1 MMKIKIYQVNM
12 GRDENRTAF
21 MGMDE
26 REHFLPS
33 AEIDSSIY
41 NCVYDGEVDCNGLEN
56 VFQKFN
62 VDHPDGYRGRSL
74 SVSDVVEIIEAED
87 VEPGFYF
94 CDSVGFDKV
103 EFDPERVKP
112 LEHNETIRVL
122 MIEPGR
128 KAYEKEIGTSLE
140 ELYAALDCDCI
151 QTFYPVVSDLVVF
164 VCDDEGKINGSRPNR
179 AIYGE
184 DGKMMDIICGKFFIC
199 DCSTENFKSLPDDL
213 MQKYKKQFLMPE
225 RFARINGEIIAVKY
239 DPEREAVR

>member
-21 MGMDE
+21 MGME
-26 REHFLPS
+26 MREQILPS
-33 AEIDSSIY
+33 PNIDSSIY
-41 NCVYDGEVDCNGLEN
+41 DCVFDGEVGCEGLED
-56 VFQKFN
+56 VYKTFN
-62 VDHPDGYRGRSL
+62 LEHPEGYRGRSL

-87 VEPGFYF
+87 VESDFYF
-94 CDSVGFDKV
+94 CDSVGFKKV
-103 EFDPERVKP
+103 EFEPERAKP
-112 LEHNETIRVL
+112 LEENEKIRVL
-122 MIEPGR
+122 MVEPGR

-140 ELYAALDCDCI
+140 ELYSELECECI

-164 VCDDEGKINGSRPNR
+164 VCDDEGKINGSKPNR

-199 DCSTENFKSLPDDL
+199 DCSTDRFQSLPDEL
-213 MQKYKKQFLMPE
+213 MQKYKKQFLLPE
-225 RFARINGEIIAVKY
+225 RFARINGELFAVKY

>member
-26 REHFLPS
+26 REQFLS
-33 AEIDSSIY
+33 SSEIDSSIY
-41 NCVYDGEVDCNGLEN
+41 DCVFDGEVDCNGLEN

-87 VEPGFYF
+87 VEPGYYF
-94 CDSVGFDKV
+94 CDSIGFDKV
-103 EFDPERVKP
+103 EFDPEQTTP
-112 LEHNETIRVL
+112 LEPNETIRVL
-122 MIEPGR
+122 MIEPGK

-164 VCDDEGKINGSRPNR
+164 VCDDESKINGSKPNR
-179 AIYGE
+179 AIYGD

-199 DCSTENFKSLPDDL
+199 DCSTDRFKSLPDDL

-225 RFARINGEIIAVKY
+225 RFARINGEILAVKY